1 MKKIEDVGKYLPH
14 VSGLATDSALTA
26 VENKIPIVNGI
37 YEKIKSENIYI
48 SFADY
53 NKFKIRNT

>member
-14 VSGLATDSALTA
+14 VSGLATDSALFA
-26 VENKIPIVNGI
+26 VENKIPIVNDI

-48 SFADY
+48 SFADC